1 MNFRHKVLI
10 VDDEPHIRKLI
21 HTALARADYAIVE
34 AENARE
40 AMERLKAE
48 QPDISLLDLGLPDR
62 DGLELVPLFKQQ
74 SDTTLIIVSARDATD
89 QKVAALDLGAD
100 DYLTKPFDTDELL
113 ARVRVALRN
122 RMAKEGGVSMVR
134 AGDVEIDL
142 LNRVVL
148 KAGKE
153 VHLTPKEYTV
163 LAQLAKFPGRV
174 ITHQQI
180 MAHAWPHEK
189 AHHVE
194 YLRVLVRT
202 LRQKLE
208 ADPQRPRIIGNE
220 LGIGY
225 RLRFNVEGETE
236 EFAAGDT
243 AATSGG

>member
-1 MNFRHKVLI
+1 MKIRHKVLI

-21 HTALARADYAIVE
+21 QTALARADYATVE
-34 AENARE
+34 AQNARE
-40 AMERLKAE
+40 ALEKLRQER
-48 QPDISLLDLGLPDR
+48 PDISLLDLGLPDR
-62 DGLELVPLFKQQ
+62 DGLELVPLFKQH
-74 SDTTLIIVSARDATD
+74 SDTTLIIVSAREATD

-100 DYLTKPFDTDELL
+100 DYLTKPFDTEELL

-122 RMAKEGGVSMVR
+122 RMAKEGGVAQVR

-142 LNRVVL
+142 IAHIVL

-153 VHLTPKEYTV
+153 VHLTPKEYGV

-174 ITHQQI
+174 ITHAQI
-180 MAHAWPHEK
+180 MAKVWPAEK
-189 AHHVE
+189 EHHVE

-208 ADPQRPRIIGNE
+208 DDPQRPRIIGNE

-225 RLRFNVEGETE
+225 RLRDIDES
-236 EFAAGDT
+236 AGQP
-243 AATSGG
+243 G